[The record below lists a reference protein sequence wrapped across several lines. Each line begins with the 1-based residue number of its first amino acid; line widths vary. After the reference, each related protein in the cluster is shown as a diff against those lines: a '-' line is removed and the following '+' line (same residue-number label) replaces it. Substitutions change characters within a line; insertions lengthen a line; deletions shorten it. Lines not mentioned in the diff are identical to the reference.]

1 MLYEDKINICTG
13 PSNAENSAAQVDVVV
28 PKETLS
34 TAQLKK
40 KEIRTRSS
48 KRKNLGGKES
58 TRGGEKGQS
67 KNLLQVQVP
76 KVCQKF
82 ELVIYNMPFGI
93 LVSCISVFF

>member
-58 TRGGEKGQS
+58 TRGGEKRTKQKSIAGTSTEGMS
-67 KNLLQVQVP
+67 K
-76 KVCQKF
+76 
-82 ELVIYNMPFGI
+82 I
-93 LVSCISVFF
+93 

>member
-34 TAQLKK
+34 NAQLKK

-48 KRKNLGGKES
+48 KRQKFGWEGKHKG
-58 TRGGEKGQS
+58 RKKGQS
-67 KNLLQVQVP
+67 KNILHVQAP
-76 KVCQKF
+76 KVYQNS
-82 ELVIYNMPFGI
+82 EQ
-93 LVSCISVFF
+93 VSSMYI